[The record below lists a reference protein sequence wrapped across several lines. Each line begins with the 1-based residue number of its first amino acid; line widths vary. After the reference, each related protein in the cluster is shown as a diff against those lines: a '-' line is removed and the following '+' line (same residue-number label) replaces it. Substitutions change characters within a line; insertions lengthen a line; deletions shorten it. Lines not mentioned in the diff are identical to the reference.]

1 MADATADTTADEQE
15 PATVTQASPLRV
27 IVDGATVDSPASSLN
42 NAAYSVDDRVTV
54 TLRNPRPPQVQ
65 GIESEV

>member
-1 MADATADTTADEQE
+1 VADTTADTTADEQE

-27 IVDGATVDSPASSLN
+27 IVDGATVDSAASSLN
-42 NAAYSVDDRVTV
+42 GATYAVNDRVTV

-65 GIESEV
+65 GIESEI